1 MLTKLLAFRNA
12 NIITSFKQTQN
23 RKSKY
28 LLNLNEQFEKN
39 KIFKNCSRCPL
50 VFEFS
55 NLWWR
60 GSIMV
65 VTRTA
70 TESNLQLSSKTE
82 WPFIIFFFLQNLLAT
97 KSDDKNKNPLQ
108 LFSIFIAGNKC
119 SVNQK
124 ELLRIL
130 WKSWNL
136 FVYFSLNQYTERYS
150 IRV

>member
-55 NLWWR
+55 NLW
-60 GSIMV
+60 
-65 VTRTA
+65 
-70 TESNLQLSSKTE
+70 
-82 WPFIIFFFLQNLLAT
+82 
-97 KSDDKNKNPLQ
+97 
-108 LFSIFIAGNKC
+108 
-119 SVNQK
+119 
-124 ELLRIL
+124 
-130 WKSWNL
+130 
-136 FVYFSLNQYTERYS
+136 
-150 IRV
+150 